1 MAMNCLLSTYGY
13 DGERDFAA
21 SRVDSTQDIAKG
33 LLIPRWHPILINDEG
48 NHIVRLQYNGVFC
61 IPLTLPFDIFS
72 DWFAAFFSKFVK
84 LIHDPEVTVC
94 SYGSQIYS
102 FNE

>member
-1 MAMNCLLSTYGY
+1 
-13 DGERDFAA
+13 
-21 SRVDSTQDIAKG
+21 
-33 LLIPRWHPILINDEG
+33 
-48 NHIVRLQYNGVFC
+48 
-61 IPLTLPFDIFS
+61 LTLPFDIFS

-102 FNE
+102 CNE